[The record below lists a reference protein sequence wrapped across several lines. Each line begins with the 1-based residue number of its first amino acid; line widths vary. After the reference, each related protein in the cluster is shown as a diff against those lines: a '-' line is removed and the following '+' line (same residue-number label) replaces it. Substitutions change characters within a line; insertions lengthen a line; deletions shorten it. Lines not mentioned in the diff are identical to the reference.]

1 MQPCFRR
8 RAWCLCITGEER
20 SVVDRA
26 EASPRR
32 SSLRAMPGAAESVA
46 QSFASE

>member
-1 MQPCFRR
+1 MQPGFRR
-8 RAWCLCITGEER
+8 RAWCLRITGEER
-20 SVVDRA
+20 GGVDRA

-46 QSFASE
+46 RSIASE